1 MTKCCHV
8 QPNNVKT
15 EVGKEGMFPVVTI
28 EESIYGEYLWVHKD
42 MKSVAPLLNR

>member
-1 MTKCCHV
+1 MNKCCHV

-28 EESIYGEYLWVHKD
+28 EASIVGDYVRVQKF
-42 MKSVAPLLNR
+42 MKSVVSFL